1 MEVLLIMEVDFFSF
15 LLLGLASFRLTR
27 LIVFDVITER
37 IRMFFLEE
45 MIEENDNEKDT
56 VYVVPRGKGLRR
68 FIGELI
74 SCYWCTGIWVSGFL
88 VASLGL
94 FPSFTM
100 WLLVILSV
108 AALASL
114 IETLVQRLY

>member
-1 MEVLLIMEVDFFSF
+1 MEVDFFSF

>member
-1 MEVLLIMEVDFFSF
+1 MEVDFFSF

-27 LIVFDVITER
+27 LIVFDVIAER
-37 IRMFFLEE
+37 FRMFFLEE
-45 MIEENDNEKDT
+45 AIEENDNEEDT

>member
-1 MEVLLIMEVDFFSF
+1 MEVDFFSF

-27 LIVFDVITER
+27 LIVFDVIAER
-37 IRMFFLEE
+37 LRMFFLEE
-45 MIEENDNEKDT
+45 VIEENDNEEDT
-56 VYVVPRGKGLRR
+56 VYVIPKGKGLRR

-88 VASLGL
+88 VTSYVF
-94 FPSFTM
+94 FPPFTM

-108 AALASL
+108 AAIASL
-114 IETLVQRLY
+114 FETLVQRLY